1 MQFID
6 GSHKEGFFDHVQ
18 STKKGNVLNE
28 NQDMVIPE
36 KWNDKIVQTKLLPGQ
51 CTFHD
56 GKFKNYLS
64 ILPIWCCL
72 KKYNFLGM
80 LVHGSKASLNKR
92 RIGLTA
98 QFCQTSVKMVP
109 MNYTKSIAFEE
120 DFRKPVLI
128 SGRDVFGKLNYV
140 KTKECLQ
147 RQAAI

>member
-1 MQFID
+1 
-6 GSHKEGFFDHVQ
+6 
-18 STKKGNVLNE
+18 
-28 NQDMVIPE
+28 
-36 KWNDKIVQTKLLPGQ
+36 
-51 CTFHD
+51 
-56 GKFKNYLS
+56 
-64 ILPIWCCL
+64 
-72 KKYNFLGM
+72 M

-147 RQAAI
+147 RQAAIWRKKNEIHNILSEILVKGFVESWVDSHKSSVCHFSKQ